1 MTYEVVLSSAAERD
15 LDDLHANL
23 LSTLRTTHFPR
34 IAENPREVGRPK
46 KGRLA
51 GVLGYDFGPRRAYRI
66 LYEVFDAERIVLV
79 IAIGTHDQA
88 YRSAEKRR

>member
-15 LDDLHANL
+15 LDDLPANL
-23 LSTLRTTHFPR
+23 LSALRITHFPR
-34 IAENPREVGRPK
+34 IAANPRDVGRPK

-51 GVLGYDFGPRRAYRI
+51 GVFGCDFGPRRGYRI
-66 LYEVFDAERIVLV
+66 LYEVFDAKRIVLV

-88 YRSAEKRR
+88 YRNAERRR